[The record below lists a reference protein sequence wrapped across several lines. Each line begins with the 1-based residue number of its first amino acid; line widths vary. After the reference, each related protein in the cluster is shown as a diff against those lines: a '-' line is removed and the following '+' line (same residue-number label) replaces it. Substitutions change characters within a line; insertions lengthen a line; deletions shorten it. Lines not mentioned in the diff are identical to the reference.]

1 MIFIPS
7 TSCDSTNSRSNRS
20 INTSRFP
27 GCSVYCRSS
36 TIGQQVCSGFA
47 LPIFSIPKKRDSFP
61 PNEACARQKRR
72 TFVATSAI
80 FMDFESMKVFI
91 SYSGPDEKWADLL
104 RTALSKYDVEA
115 WDPASQIAPGE
126 NWGLKYGKAIEN
138 ADAVVVLVSPD
149 SVK

>member
-1 MIFIPS
+1 
-7 TSCDSTNSRSNRS
+7 
-20 INTSRFP
+20 
-27 GCSVYCRSS
+27 
-36 TIGQQVCSGFA
+36 
-47 LPIFSIPKKRDSFP
+47 
-61 PNEACARQKRR
+61 
-72 TFVATSAI
+72 
-80 FMDFESMKVFI
+80 MKVFI

-149 SVK
+149 SVKSDWVRHEIQYALSSPQFRDRLIPVVVRPTEEIPWILRKLKVIRATKEPDETARRIVNVLRRHKVPATAGK